1 MLVFTEHLLSM
12 HLLVQLP
19 RSRVQRWGAHQ
30 VFSVL
35 FCAGPCILL
44 TCLQIAST
52 TTLMHEHI
60 PVYSHHLGS
69 AIDLY
74 WHALVPLH
82 AHAARSCRAQCPQ
95 APPAPHQAG
104 RLGSTGVHRRAAH
117 LFACLEGKGGP
128 GHCVAAAPGVW
139 RNRQSWPSV
148 SCWTNSELQIW
159 TIQFRHMGEGITCL
173 TPADYTAR
181 LEGKLP
187 RAVSSTKIVHGPT
200 SKREK

>member
-1 MLVFTEHLLSM
+1 
-12 HLLVQLP
+12 
-19 RSRVQRWGAHQ
+19 
-30 VFSVL
+30 
-35 FCAGPCILL
+35 
-44 TCLQIAST
+44 
-52 TTLMHEHI
+52 MHEHI

-148 SCWTNSELQIW
+148 SCWTNSELQVW

-187 RAVSSTKIVHGPT
+187 RAVSSAKIVHGPASMREIFYSFDLSSPMHPLSST
-200 SKREK
+200 SCYFGEGNKVYAPLPVSAQPPYH